1 MPIRGII
8 VIIIAA
14 VSLGLFEGENIIN
27 FFKNLN
33 DKGDNE
39 K

>member
-8 VIIIAA
+8 IITIAA
-14 VSLGLFEGENIIN
+14 VFLGLFEGENIRN
-27 FFKNLN
+27 LFKNLN

>member
-8 VIIIAA
+8 VIILAA

-33 DKGDNE
+33 NKGDNE

>member
-1 MPIRGII
+1 MPLRGII

-14 VSLGLFEGENIIN
+14 VSLGFFEGENIIN

>member
-8 VIIIAA
+8 ILTIAA
-14 VSLGLFEGENIIN
+14 VFLGLFEGENIIN

>member
-8 VIIIAA
+8 VITIAA
-14 VSLGLFEGENIIN
+14 VLLGLFVGENIIN

>member
-1 MPIRGII
+1 MPIRGFI
-8 VIIIAA
+8 VIILAA
-14 VSLGLFEGENIIN
+14 VSIGLFEGENIIN

>member
-8 VIIIAA
+8 VIIIVA